1 MQLNDLYK
9 LNQSVSNQC
18 NFLFRKHCRYLKE
31 GIWYRHILE
40 TLWVWFHCNIVN
52 IAIKWVTWIFWFPS
66 AYIKGYAYIML
77 PSITILGVLSCS
89 LMSDSLQPH
98 GLYVARQAP
107 LSLGFSRQ
115 EYWSGFPC
123 LSPGD
128 LADPG
133 IERASLKSPSLAG
146 GFFITSTTWEAQFS
160 VVAKTELT

>member
-1 MQLNDLYK
+1 
-9 LNQSVSNQC
+9 
-18 NFLFRKHCRYLKE
+18 
-31 GIWYRHILE
+31 
-40 TLWVWFHCNIVN
+40 
-52 IAIKWVTWIFWFPS
+52 
-66 AYIKGYAYIML
+66 ML

-146 GFFITSTTWEAQFS
+146 GFFITSATWEAQFS

>member
-40 TLWVWFHCNIVN
+40 TLWVWFHCNKVN

-66 AYIKGYAYIML
+66 AYIKGMLILCCRLL
-77 PSITILGVLSCS
+77 PSLCELSCS

-98 GLYVARQAP
+98 GLYIARQAP

-123 LSPGD
+123 PSPGD
-128 LADPG
+128 LAHPG
-133 IERASLKSPSLAG
+133 IECASLKSPSLAG
-146 GFFITSTTWEAQFS
+146 GFFITSATLEAQFS